1 MYRASVLRRR
11 ATKETFKFVQ
21 ISTDEVYGSLGLNE
35 PSFTENHPFRPNSPY
50 SASKASGDHLVRSW
64 VKTYNFPAIITNCS
78 NNYGPYQYPEK
89 LIPLV
94 INNCLVGK
102 KFRFMVTE
110 SR

>member
-1 MYRASVLRRR
+1 MER

-64 VKTYNFPAIITNCS
+64 VKTYNFPAILLTVPIITDLTNTR
-78 NNYGPYQYPEK
+78 K
-89 LIPLV
+89 
-94 INNCLVGK
+94 INSFGDQ
-102 KFRFMVTE
+102 
-110 SR
+110 